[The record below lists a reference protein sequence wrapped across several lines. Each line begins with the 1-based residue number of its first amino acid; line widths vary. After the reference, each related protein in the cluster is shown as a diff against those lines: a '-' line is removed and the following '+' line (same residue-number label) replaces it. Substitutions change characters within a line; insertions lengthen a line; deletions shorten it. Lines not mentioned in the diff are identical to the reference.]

1 MMGLSKKTFL
11 YSILLAAVM
20 VVFITVYFVFMLPS
34 LYVDYVTDSNFDSVV
49 RIQKEF
55 MEKRSYDGLSV
66 KNPSSVFSLE
76 IPREGEALRAA
87 GKFFTMTVTVEDRE
101 LQEILQLLRSKAG
114 SAQELKE
121 FTDPE
126 KLKALWEKIKKR
138 FAGQSLFAENYP
150 LRFQVENKQG
160 RESYHGEYE
169 KFHPIAD
176 NLFVYEMG
184 VSDGDYEYTTYFAFG
199 QTKDAL
205 IFTVLP
211 AMTPQMEEIKP
222 VVMGSIP
229 MIVAVVFLLVFIA
242 SRLFAGRIVH
252 PVIRLAGCAE
262 QAKRTDHFDKELFP
276 LGGKDEIGELSRTLH
291 ELYERLHENYQE
303 LERKNAVLAEE
314 NERQEVFLR
323 ASSHQLK
330 TPVAAAMLLVEGMM
344 AEVGKYRDTKT
355 YLPEV
360 KRQLMTMQHI
370 IQDILYLNYHTENMA
385 MERVDLRQLAGELIR
400 GYQVQTGQRELTVE
414 VTGSG
419 SILTD
424 REMILKIC
432 DNLFSNAIQY
442 TPQGERICLEISRDS
457 LQITNFGVTIDES
470 LLPGIFEPFVSS
482 AENQKGKGLGL
493 YVAAY
498 YSRVLGYRLE
508 VMNEENRV
516 CARVS
521 WEKEGGGESC

>member
-1 MMGLSKKTFL
+1 MGLSKKTFL

-76 IPREGEALRAA
+76 IPREGETLRAA

-385 MERVDLRQLAGELIR
+385 MEQVDLRPAAGGHEAAGSDVGHAEHEPDHAYVHDASRLR
-400 GYQVQTGQRELTVE
+400 GAVFPGGREGSSPADASVRDRREKTASGEDRGAFYPAHGGIYHFCSLSRCRDGCAETGGSLCAGSACRTVC
-414 VTGSG
+414 
-419 SILTD
+419 D
-424 REMILKIC
+424 RADL
-432 DNLFSNAIQY
+432 
-442 TPQGERICLEISRDS
+442 SRAFPCHR
-457 LQITNFGVTIDES
+457 Q
-470 LLPGIFEPFVSS
+470 S
-482 AENQKGKGLGL
+482 AP
-493 YVAAY
+493 
-498 YSRVLGYRLE
+498 
-508 VMNEENRV
+508 
-516 CARVS
+516 
-521 WEKEGGGESC
+521 